1 MRYVNKDTGESVEA
15 WPQPHAPTVLVKTA
29 ELMTYLP
36 RLTFTEAFHLAP
48 ERRVVERRV
57 KDRKDADRRALLA
70 VMTPEERVEFHRWH
84 GEGA

>member
-1 MRYVNKDTGESVEA
+1 MRYVNNDTGESVEA

-36 RLTFTEAFHLAP
+36 RTTFAEAFHVAP

-57 KDRKDADRRALLA
+57 KDREDADRRALLA
-70 VMTPEERVEFHRWH
+70 VMTPEERIEWRRRNP
-84 GEGA
+84 

>member
-1 MRYVNKDTGESVEA
+1 MRYVNNDTGESVEA

-36 RLTFTEAFHLAP
+36 RTTFTEAFHLAP
-48 ERRVVERRV
+48 ERRIVERRV

-70 VMTPEERVEFHRWH
+70 VMTPEERVEWRRRNP
-84 GEGA
+84 